1 MIFYEIRKNIK
12 LGDIMSLIIAYVG
25 KKGCVMASDKRKIGY
40 FGDKEN
46 LNKLE
51 KELYD
56 GTITNDDDFSAR
68 ARELGISIKI
78 TDDASKIKVIGN
90 TIRGEVSTKGTFE
103 TRRRRIYGTTNGYQ
117 IIELLGSDTESRK
130 AGKNGLILFGNEYA
144 KKMAETLIKRKWKS
158 SLSLRYMGEI
168 FQEIVAEVA
177 SKTPTVGNKIDVLM
191 QQPKYNESEAQ
202 RHLNLTIDHDIKVLI
217 KFRQDLTEQLVQQ
230 NIAIDMANKIINEGD
245 VGRVVSIDGNMLYV
259 QLNEK
264 TQAVDG
270 NWKQLAAP
278 GQNVLMFTD
287 SDNVKIGDKVVIENE
302 DLCLKKDKSSLKCDI
317 ILCSL

>member
-1 MIFYEIRKNIK
+1 
-12 LGDIMSLIIAYVG
+12 MSLIIAYVG

-40 FGDKEN
+40 FGDKAN
-46 LNKLE
+46 LDKLE
-51 KELYD
+51 SELYD
-56 GTITNDDDFSAR
+56 GTIDNDDDFSAR
-68 ARELGISIKI
+68 ASELGISIKI
-78 TDDASKIKVIGN
+78 TDDANKIKVIGN

-117 IIELLGSDTESRK
+117 IIELLGSETESRK
-130 AGKNGLILFGNEYA
+130 AGKSGVILFGNEYA
-144 KKMAETLIKRKWKS
+144 KKLAETLIKRRWKP
-158 SLSLRYMGEI
+158 SLSLRYMGDI
-168 FQEIVAEVA
+168 FEEIVGEIA

-202 RHLNLTIDHDIKVLI
+202 RHLNMTIDHDIKVLV

-230 NIAIDMANKIINEGD
+230 NIAIDMANKIIDKGD

-259 QLNEK
+259 QLNDK

-302 DLCLKKDKSSLKCDI
+302 DLCLKKDKSSLRCDI